1 MAFSINSSFAER
13 MKQTM
18 EEEKKVT
25 KEAKVV
31 KGAKGTKVSKGTKVD
46 EGAKVGK
53 GARGADGAS
62 PKSNKKS
69 TTTTTTEYEA
79 EVKKE
84 MLVKDNGKGYKEFL
98 EVSVKRFGDEGL
110 PYVHLSTRVES
121 EVYNGY
127 KKGKHISFPLE
138 FLYDFLDLMNEVD
151 EECDNKHI
159 E

>member
-46 EGAKVGK
+46 EGA
-53 GARGADGAS
+53 RGTNDVS
-62 PKSNKKS
+62 HKSNKKS
-69 TTTTTTEYEA
+69 TTTTTEYEA

>member
-53 GARGADGAS
+53 GASGTNDAS
-62 PKSNKKS
+62 PKFSKKS
-69 TTTTTTEYEA
+69 TTTTTEYEA

>member
-1 MAFSINSSFAER
+1 MAFSINSSFAEC

-46 EGAKVGK
+46 EGAKAVK
-53 GARGADGAS
+53 GASGTNDAS
-62 PKSNKKS
+62 PKSSKKS

-151 EECDNKHI
+151 EECDKKHI

>member
-1 MAFSINSSFAER
+1 MAFSINSNFAER

-46 EGAKVGK
+46 EGA
-53 GARGADGAS
+53 RGAYDVS
-62 PKSNKKS
+62 HKSNKKS